1 MPCRLAYHFL
11 HGEVAKQRPHGKC
24 RVAMNSQLNDAL
36 VLLVDDT
43 DSNLELLALI
53 FGREGARTLEA
64 ANGFE
69 ALQLVEKHKEN
80 IDLIITDIRMPGMD
94 GITLTRKMRE
104 ILNQRVPII
113 LLTADRKTDE
123 QLLAGLNAGANDYL
137 NKPVDELELKARSRS
152 MLRLKRAFDENIALQ
167 KSLEIKVVER
177 TIEIE
182 QTRDL
187 AMFGFAKLAEHRDPE
202 TGGHLERIREYAR
215 ALALQLQ
222 KSGPYQN
229 EVDDAF
235 ITTIQR
241 ASPLHDIGKVGIPD
255 NILLK
260 PGRLT
265 AEEFE
270 IMKQHAVIGGW
281 TLEESEKRLTVNSS
295 FLRMAKEIAY
305 CHHEKWEGNGYPA
318 NLKGEGIPLAA
329 RIMALADVYDAL
341 ISKRVY
347 KPPMPHSET
356 HQAIVQGS
364 GKHFDP
370 AVVEAYQATEQSFID
385 IMNRFKD

>member
-1 MPCRLAYHFL
+1 
-11 HGEVAKQRPHGKC
+11 
-24 RVAMNSQLNDAL
+24 MNDQLKDSL

-43 DSNLELLALI
+43 DSNLELLDLI
-53 FGREGARTLEA
+53 FSREGARTLLA
-64 ANGFE
+64 SNGFE
-69 ALQLVEKHKEN
+69 ALQLVQKHKED
-80 IDLIITDIRMPGMD
+80 IDLIVTDIRMPEMD
-94 GITLTRKMRE
+94 GITLTRKLRE
-104 ILNQRVPII
+104 MLDQRVPVI

-123 QLLAGLNAGANDYL
+123 QLLAGLTAGANDYL
-137 NKPVDELELKARSRS
+137 NKPLNELELKARSSS
-152 MLRLKRAFDENIALQ
+152 MLRLKHAFDENIALQ
-167 KSLEIKVVER
+167 KSLEIKVIER

-202 TGGHLERIREYAR
+202 TGGHLERIREYTR
-215 ALALQLQ
+215 ALAVQLQ
-222 KSGPYQN
+222 KSGPYRN
-229 EVDDAF
+229 EVDDNF

-255 NILLK
+255 AILLK
-260 PGRLT
+260 PGKLT
-265 AEEFE
+265 PEEFE
-270 IMKQHAVIGGW
+270 IMKQHSVIGGW

-295 FLRMAKEIAY
+295 FLHMAKEIAY

-341 ISKRVY
+341 ISRRIY

-356 HQAIVQGS
+356 HQIILRGS
-364 GKHFDP
+364 GNHFDP
-370 AVVEAYQATEQSFID
+370 AVVEAYQATEQAFIE

>member
-1 MPCRLAYHFL
+1 
-11 HGEVAKQRPHGKC
+11 
-24 RVAMNSQLNDAL
+24 MNTQLNNAL

-43 DSNLELLALI
+43 DSNLELLSLI
-53 FGREGARTLEA
+53 FGREGARTLGA

-69 ALQLVEKHKEN
+69 ALKLVKEHREN
-80 IDLIITDIRMPGMD
+80 IDLIVTDIRMPEMD
-94 GITLTRKMRE
+94 GITLTRKVRE
-104 ILNQRVPII
+104 ILDQRVPII

-123 QLLAGLNAGANDYL
+123 QLIAGLAAGANDYL
-137 NKPVDELELKARSRS
+137 NKPVNETELKARSSS

-202 TGGHLERIREYAR
+202 TGGHLERIREYTR
-215 ALALQLQ
+215 ALAAQLQ
-222 KSGPYQN
+222 KSGPYRD
-229 EVDDAF
+229 EVDDTF
-235 ITTIQR
+235 VTTIQR

-270 IMKQHAVIGGW
+270 IMKQHSVIGGW

-295 FLRMAKEIAY
+295 FLHMAKEIAY

-318 NLKGEGIPLAA
+318 NIKGENIPLAA

-356 HQAIVQGS
+356 HQIILQGS
-364 GKHFDP
+364 GTHFDP
-370 AVVEAYQATEQSFID
+370 AVVEAYQAIEQDFIG
-385 IMNRFKD
+385 IMARFKD

>member
-1 MPCRLAYHFL
+1 MK
-11 HGEVAKQRPHGKC
+11 E
-24 RVAMNSQLNDAL
+24 QLINAL

-43 DSNLELLALI
+43 DSNLELLEVI
-53 FGREGARTLEA
+53 FGREGARTMRA

-69 ALQLVEKHKEN
+69 ALRLVEKHKEN
-80 IDLIITDIRMPGMD
+80 IDLIVTDIRMPEMD
-94 GITLTRKMRE
+94 GITLTRKVRE
-104 ILNQRVPII
+104 ILDQRVPII

-123 QLLAGLNAGANDYL
+123 QLIDGLKAGANDYL
-137 NKPVDELELKARSRS
+137 NKPVNELELKARSSS
-152 MLRLKRAFDENIALQ
+152 MLRLKRAFDDNIALQ

-202 TGGHLERIREYAR
+202 TGGHLERIREYTR
-215 ALALQLQ
+215 TLAVQLQ
-222 KSGPYQN
+222 KSGPYRN
-229 EVDDAF
+229 MVDDAF
-235 ITTIQR
+235 IMTIQR

-255 NILLK
+255 AILLK

-265 AEEFE
+265 TAEFE

-295 FLRMAKEIAY
+295 FLHMAKEIAY
-305 CHHEKWEGNGYPA
+305 CHHEKWGGSGYPA
-318 NLKGEGIPLAA
+318 NLKGEEIPLAA

-341 ISKRVY
+341 ISKRIY
-347 KPPMPHSET
+347 KPPMPHPET
-356 HQAIVQGS
+356 HQIILRGS
-364 GKHFDP
+364 GEHFDP
-370 AVVEAYQATEQSFID
+370 AVVEAYQAVEPAFIN